1 MDQSRTGALTGI
13 IGARR
18 AGTVSMISV
27 LSRFECP
34 GRLGEASVPP
44 RWSPLAT
51 AQADP
56 RKWRRRA
63 APRGPG
69 GEGGAAL

>member
-44 RWSPLAT
+44 R
-51 AQADP
+51 
-56 RKWRRRA
+56 
-63 APRGPG
+63 
-69 GEGGAAL
+69 